1 MEELVRKIRKSNLYS
16 ANGKKIFTQLAKRDR
31 AKYMKLIEEGE
42 KNLRDGKPLQKK
54 IKGPDGEFLKN
65 PDGSFKTRDMTDAE
79 AKEYAE
85 IFKRRYS
92 VEGFALSVIRQLKK
106 QYGFKINSSQQGTLV
121 DLIKNNKFFDNPYAD
136 QFPKD

>member
-1 MEELVRKIRKSNLYS
+1 
-16 ANGKKIFTQLAKRDR
+16 
-31 AKYMKLIEEGE
+31 
-42 KNLRDGKPLQKK
+42 
-54 IKGPDGEFLKN
+54 
-65 PDGSFKTRDMTDAE
+65 MTDAE

-106 QYGFKINSSQQGTLV
+106 QYGFKKHTSQQGTLV
-121 DLIKNNKFFDNPYAD
+121 HLIKNNKFFDNPYAD